1 MRTQIAVSQRY
12 LYICKHISRLFSG
25 SHLTAKLGSC
35 CPVFFLTFYAPFQ
48 DGKSLICYTY
58 YTIIKARS
66 PLDCVNR
73 IDHFFKLI
81 ALNLNTLPFN
91 ITQFAVGFS
100 STNFRSLFSPMRK
113 YFAASSMVRVY
124 FSQIGTSV

>member
-48 DGKSLICYTY
+48 DGKSLDMLYLLYHRQGSISIRLCQPY
-58 YTIIKARS
+58 RS
-66 PLDCVNR
+66 
-73 IDHFFKLI
+73 FFQTVC
-81 ALNLNTLPFN
+81 A
-91 ITQFAVGFS
+91 
-100 STNFRSLFSPMRK
+100 
-113 YFAASSMVRVY
+113 
-124 FSQIGTSV
+124 